1 MPHLDNQ
8 TIQLALVA
16 AVALAMLI
24 QAIVLVAALIALR
37 KLAKSIRDEME
48 DLRSAIMP
56 VIENTRDL
64 IKRVTPRIM
73 ETTTDLAALTRS
85 LRNQTAEVQA
95 AADEIIGRAQRQ
107 ARRVDAMLS
116 SVLDAVDRAGSFMAD
131 TVTKPIIIGEFG
143 EYESEAPNN
152 TPAAAD
158 ALATWE
164 KQSCDLYGFRFS
176 GWITWTWDTQPWEQ
190 HPTIYNMSQDHY
202 AIAKALSPQSL
213 DPLMSTCQ

>member
-107 ARRVDAMLS
+107 ARRVDSMLS
-116 SVLDAVDRAGSFMAD
+116 NVLDAMDRAGSFVAD
-131 TVTKPIIIGEFG
+131 TVAKPMRQLSAF
-143 EYESEAPNN
+143 
-152 TPAAAD
+152 
-158 ALATWE
+158 LA
-164 KQSCDLYGFRFS
+164 S
-176 GWITWTWDTQPWEQ
+176 
-190 HPTIYNMSQDHY
+190 
-202 AIAKALSPQSL
+202 AKAVIESL
-213 DPLMSTCQ
+213 RSTQGPSRADSNRASGDNDLFV